1 MPESVMN
8 LGRGLRKTLDFVY
21 TVSGWI
27 AALFLIAI
35 LTLIVLQMLAR
46 WTGNVFPGSTDYA
59 GYGMA
64 TASFLAMA
72 YALNAGAHIRVSL
85 FLMRMSPAKRRWA
98 ELWCFGVG
106 AVLASYF
113 AFYAI
118 KAVRISYK
126 LNDISQGQDATPLWI
141 PQIPM
146 AVGMT
151 ILAIALIDH
160 WIRIAFGQMP
170 EIDGESVGT
179 QIPPAERI
187 E

>member
-1 MPESVMN
+1 MPEAIFAV
-8 LGRGLRKTLDFVY
+8 GRRLRKPLDLVY
-21 TVSGWI
+21 TLCGWL

-35 LTLIVLQMLAR
+35 LCIIVLQMLAR

-59 GYGMA
+59 GYCMA

-85 FLMRMSPAKRRWA
+85 FLLRLSPGRRRWA
-98 ELWCFGVG
+98 ELWCFGIG

-113 AFYAI
+113 AYYAV

-126 LNDISQGQDATPLWI
+126 LNDISQGQDATPIWI

-146 AVGMT
+146 ALGM
-151 ILAIALIDH
+151 IVLAVALIDH
-160 WIRIAFGQMP
+160 WIRIVFGHLP
-170 EIDGESVGT
+170 DIDGESVGT
-179 QIPPAERI
+179 HHVE
-187 E
+187 